1 MVDKKVMDITP
12 PIAVIISVFSV
23 ILIFPP
29 AAIICSTAFFEANEI
44 SIFIG
49 IFNSP
54 TFNNLTLPLDLW
66 RILFLNKSSS
76 LIFFGSRLFFS
87 TTWWINL
94 KLIVWIFFENGD
106 LKDSSFRK
114 ELSELLELKNIKN
127 QVLEAEVEIEREKK
141 YVLVRL
147 NKISNDL
154 IKLFKKE
161 LRLQATSEDE
171 YQQILNELNL

>member
-1 MVDKKVMDITP
+1 M
-12 PIAVIISVFSV
+12 
-23 ILIFPP
+23 
-29 AAIICSTAFFEANEI
+29 AFI
-44 SIFIG
+44 
-49 IFNSP
+49 
-54 TFNNLTLPLDLW
+54 
-66 RILFLNKSSS
+66 R
-76 LIFFGSRLFFS
+76 
-87 TTWWINL
+87 
-94 KLIVWIFFENGD
+94 FENGD

-114 ELSELLELKNIKN
+114 ELSELLELNNIKN

>member
-1 MVDKKVMDITP
+1 MSF
-12 PIAVIISVFSV
+12 II
-23 ILIFPP
+23 L
-29 AAIICSTAFFEANEI
+29 EK
-44 SIFIG
+44 
-49 IFNSP
+49 
-54 TFNNLTLPLDLW
+54 W
-66 RILFLNKSSS
+66 Y
-76 LIFFGSRLFFS
+76 
-87 TTWWINL
+87 
-94 KLIVWIFFENGD
+94 
-106 LKDSSFRK
+106 LKDSYFRK

-171 YQQILNELNL
+171 YQQILNELKL